1 LRDEFLHQNEIS
13 FIQLALFAGAL
24 ASIAQT
30 VAGTVDEP
38 DSPASW
44 KALRVFLYSAIML
57 NFSGAFLSLMIVKM
71 CSDLPL
77 ALALSQKEK
86 PQPKH
91 PPGSVLD
98 LLVRYHMSRWYLMV
112 NRSFVIVSILA
123 CLCTF
128 ASLSFWIFL
137 SETFT
142 VALITMVIFS
152 ILAVNLIAV
161 YVVAVNGQGWY

>member
-1 LRDEFLHQNEIS
+1 M
-13 FIQLALFAGAL
+13 A
-24 ASIAQT
+24 T
-30 VAGTVDEP
+30 TVDED

-77 ALALSQKEK
+77 ALYQREK
-86 PQPKH
+86 PLP
-91 PPGSVLD
+91 PYIPGSVSG
-98 LLVRYHMSRWYLMV
+98 LLAHYHMSHWYWRA
-112 NRSFVIVSILA
+112 NRSFVAVSILA

-152 ILAVNLIAV
+152 LLALNLVVV
-161 YVVAVNGQGWY
+161 YGVAVNGQGWY